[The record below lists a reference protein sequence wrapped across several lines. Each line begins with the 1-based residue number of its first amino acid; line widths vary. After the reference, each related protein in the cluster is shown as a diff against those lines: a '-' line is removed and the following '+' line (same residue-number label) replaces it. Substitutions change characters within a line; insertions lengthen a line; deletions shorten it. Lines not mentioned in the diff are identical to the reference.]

1 MSRGFLVFD
10 MDGVL
15 VDVSASYR
23 EAIRQT
29 VEHFTSAPL
38 AFEEIQA
45 YKNAGGWNNDWA
57 LSHRISQDRGITVSY
72 EAVVEEFQRRF
83 LGESYDGLILR
94 ETWIARDGLLEKL
107 AAQFRLAVFTGRE
120 RAEARHTLKRFAPD
134 LVFEPMICD
143 EDVAE
148 KKPHPEGLQ
157 RIAAMYPGEPL
168 IYVGDTVDDARSA
181 RRAGVPFIGIAA
193 AGSPRAE
200 ELRSLL
206 SAEGAIAVIDNIN
219 EMEPVVNA

>member
-1 MSRGFLVFD
+1 MASFFAKPGSRATVCSKAS
-10 MDGVL
+10 
-15 VDVSASYR
+15 SA
-23 EAIRQT
+23 I
-29 VEHFTSAPL
+29 PP
-38 AFEEIQA
+38 
-45 YKNAGGWNNDWA
+45 G
-57 LSHRISQDRGITVSY
+57 
-72 EAVVEEFQRRF
+72 
-83 LGESYDGLILR
+83 
-94 ETWIARDGLLEKL
+94 
-107 AAQFRLAVFTGRE
+107 VFTGRE